1 MLADATTNT
10 RGTIAPRVGIRH
22 CAQAGDIVQI
32 RHEFGRTMT
41 RFATG
46 GDALAE
52 SLIAQGVD
60 TIFGIP
66 GVQLDAACDALYYR
80 KSQIKYICARNEQA
94 VTYMADGY
102 SRSSGREG
110 VGMVVPGPGVLN
122 ALAGLATAYAT
133 NSRVLLICGQ
143 VDKRQIGKGDG
154 VLHEL
159 PDQTGIVARLCKW
172 HALAQ
177 TADEIPALVAEAFR
191 QLRSGRPR
199 PVVLEIPP
207 DVLAAPIPA
216 DLAIPAYVAAEP
228 TQPQPDALEQAARR
242 IAASKRPLI
251 YAGGGVRAAGA
262 SQELTALA
270 HLLGAPVV
278 VTENGRGDIDAD
290 DPLAFDQVE
299 FRKLRET
306 ADLIIAVGTRF
317 VGSFGGELNVN
328 NVPYICINVDAADL
342 TGPRHPEIAVL
353 ADAKPALAK
362 LVELL
367 GGAAASA
374 PSDAAAGG
382 AASAAAGLRY
392 QPADRSEEIAAART
406 WSDATLAQLDPQR
419 EYLDVIGRVLGKDGV
434 FVSEYTQIGYA
445 ASICMPRHSPETY
458 IGPGYE
464 GTLGFGFATS
474 LGVQAA
480 APDRRVVSVS
490 GDGGFSWTMQELSTM
505 RRFGLAVAAVVYND
519 GYYGNVRRIQNGNYG
534 GRVFSSDLTD
544 PDYMTLAEAF
554 GIAHARV
561 FDPAELGRALEKA
574 LASRTPTL
582 IEVPVADFPSPWNLV
597 HEGLPTPPALPV
609 HADRVPRE

>member
-1 MLADATTNT
+1 
-10 RGTIAPRVGIRH
+10 
-22 CAQAGDIVQI
+22 
-32 RHEFGRTMT
+32 MT
-41 RFATG
+41 RFTTG

-52 SLIAQGVD
+52 ALIAQGVD

-80 KSQIKYICARNEQA
+80 KAQIRYICARNEQA

-102 SRSSGREG
+102 ARSSGREG

-122 ALAGLATAYAT
+122 ALAGLATAYST

-143 VDKRQIGKGDG
+143 VDTPQIGKGDG

-159 PDQTGIVARLCKW
+159 PDQTGIIARLCKW
-172 HALAQ
+172 HALAKH
-177 TADEIPALVAEAFR
+177 AEDIPGLVAEAFR

-207 DVLAAPIPA
+207 DVLAASIPA
-216 DLAIPAYVAAEP
+216 NLAIPGYVEPEPVVPADEVLRRAAERV
-228 TQPQPDALEQAARR
+228 AR
-242 IAASKRPLI
+242 SQRPLI

-262 SQELTALA
+262 SKELTELA

-290 DPLAFDQVE
+290 DPLAFDQVA

-306 ADLIIAVGTRF
+306 ADLIIAVGSRF

-328 NVPYICINVDAADL
+328 GMPYICINADAADL

-353 ADAKPALAK
+353 GDAKVALAK

-367 GGAAASA
+367 GGVDGESA
-374 PSDAAAGG
+374 GDGESSSESAGAAAGDD
-382 AASAAAGLRY
+382 AAVVAQSVVVYR
-392 QPADRSEEIAAART
+392 PADRSEELAEVRA
-406 WSDATLAQLDPQR
+406 WSDRTLAQLDPQR

-445 ASICMPRHSPETY
+445 AAICMPRHSPETY

-480 APDRRVVSVS
+480 VPDRRVVSVS
-490 GDGGFSWTMQELSTM
+490 GDGGFSWTLQELSTM
-505 RRFGLAVAAVVYND
+505 RRFGLAVAAVVFND

-544 PDYMTLAEAF
+544 PDYMKLADAF

-561 FDPAELGRALEKA
+561 FDPQELGRALEKA

-597 HEGLPTPPALPV
+597 HEGLPTPAALPE

>member
-1 MLADATTNT
+1 
-10 RGTIAPRVGIRH
+10 
-22 CAQAGDIVQI
+22 
-32 RHEFGRTMT
+32 MT
-41 RFATG
+41 RFTTG

-80 KSQIKYICARNEQA
+80 KSRIHYICARNEQA

-102 SRSSGREG
+102 ARSSGREG

-122 ALAGLATAYAT
+122 ALAGLATAYST

-143 VDKRQIGKGDG
+143 VDKCQIGKGDG

-159 PDQTGIVARLCKW
+159 PDQTGIIARLCKW
-172 HALAQ
+172 HALAEN
-177 TADEIPALVAEAFR
+177 AEDIPALVAEAFR

-216 DLAIPAYVAAEP
+216 DLAIPSYVEP
-228 TQPQPDALEQAARR
+228 EPVQPDADVLRQAAER
-242 IAASKRPLI
+242 IAKAERPLI

-262 SQELTALA
+262 SEELTALA

-278 VTENGRGDIDAD
+278 VTENGRGDIDSD
-290 DPLAFDQVE
+290 DPLAFDQVV

-306 ADLIIAVGTRF
+306 ADLIIAVGSRF

-328 NVPYICINVDAADL
+328 DVPYICINADEADL
-342 TGPRHPEIAVL
+342 TGPRHPEIAVY
-353 ADAKPALAK
+353 ADAKPALAG
-362 LVELL
+362 LVALL
-367 GGAAASA
+367 GPDGFA
-374 PSDAAAGG
+374 
-382 AASAAAGLRY
+382 Y
-392 QPADRSEEIAAART
+392 QPGDRTAEIAAARE
-406 WSDATLAQLDPQR
+406 WSDKTLAQLDPQR

-445 ASICMPRHSPETY
+445 AAICMPRHSPETY

-480 APDRRVVSVS
+480 APDRRVVSVN

-505 RRFGLAVAAVVYND
+505 RRFGLAVATVVFND

-544 PDYMTLAEAF
+544 PDYMKLAEAF

-561 FDPAELGRALEKA
+561 FDPEELGRELEKA

-582 IEVPVADFPSPWNLV
+582 IEVPVANFPSPWNLV
-597 HEGLPTPPALPV
+597 HEGIPTPPALPPR
-609 HADRVPRE
+609 ADRVPRE

>member
-1 MLADATTNT
+1 
-10 RGTIAPRVGIRH
+10 
-22 CAQAGDIVQI
+22 
-32 RHEFGRTMT
+32 MT
-41 RFATG
+41 RFTTG

-80 KSQIKYICARNEQA
+80 KSQIHYICARNEQA

-102 SRSSGREG
+102 ARSSGREG

-122 ALAGLATAYAT
+122 ALAGLATAYST

-143 VDKRQIGKGDG
+143 VDKCQIGKGDG

-159 PDQTGIVARLCKW
+159 PDQTGIIARLCKW
-172 HALAQ
+172 HALAEN
-177 TADEIPALVAEAFR
+177 AEDIPGLVAEAFR

-216 DLAIPAYVAAEP
+216 DLAIPPYVEP
-228 TQPQPDALEQAARR
+228 MPVQPDADVLKQAAER
-242 IAASKRPLI
+242 IAKAERPLI

-262 SQELTALA
+262 SGELTALA

-290 DPLAFDQVE
+290 DPLAFDQVV

-306 ADLIIAVGTRF
+306 ADLIIAVGSRF

-328 NVPYICINVDAADL
+328 DVPYICINADEADL
-342 TGPRHPEIAVL
+342 TGPRHPEIAVY
-353 ADAKPALAK
+353 ADAKPALAG
-362 LVELL
+362 LITLL
-367 GGAAASA
+367 G
-374 PSDAAAGG
+374 PD
-382 AASAAAGLRY
+382 GLDY
-392 QPADRSEEIAAART
+392 QPGDRAAEIAAARD
-406 WSDATLAQLDPQR
+406 WSDKTLAQLDPQR
-419 EYLDVIGRVLGKDGV
+419 EYLNVIGRVLGKDGV

-445 ASICMPRHSPETY
+445 AAICMPRHSPETY

-480 APDRRVVSVS
+480 APDRRVVSVN

-505 RRFGLAVAAVVYND
+505 RRFGLAVATVVFND

-544 PDYMTLAEAF
+544 PDYMKLAEAF

-561 FDPAELGRALEKA
+561 FDPEELGRELEKA

-582 IEVPVADFPSPWNLV
+582 IEVPVANFPSPWNLV
-597 HEGLPTPPALPV
+597 HEGIPTPPALPP

>member
-1 MLADATTNT
+1 
-10 RGTIAPRVGIRH
+10 
-22 CAQAGDIVQI
+22 
-32 RHEFGRTMT
+32 MT
-41 RFATG
+41 RFTTG

-80 KSQIKYICARNEQA
+80 KSRIHYICARNEQA

-102 SRSSGREG
+102 ARSSGREG

-122 ALAGLATAYAT
+122 ALAGLATAYST

-143 VDKRQIGKGDG
+143 VDKCQIGKGDG

-159 PDQTGIVARLCKW
+159 PDQTGIIARLCKW
-172 HALAQ
+172 HALAEN
-177 TADEIPALVAEAFR
+177 AEDIPGLVAEAFR

-216 DLAIPAYVAAEP
+216 DLAIPSYVEPEPVRPDTAVLRQTAE
-228 TQPQPDALEQAARR
+228 R
-242 IAASKRPLI
+242 IAKAKRPLI

-262 SQELTALA
+262 SEELTALA

-290 DPLAFDQVE
+290 DPLAFDQVV

-306 ADLIIAVGTRF
+306 ADLIIAVGSRF
-317 VGSFGGELNVN
+317 VGSFGGALNVN
-328 NVPYICINVDAADL
+328 NVPYICVNADEADL
-342 TGPRHPEIAVL
+342 TGPRHPEIAVY
-353 ADAKPALAK
+353 ADAKPALAG
-362 LVELL
+362 LVALL
-367 GGAAASA
+367 G
-374 PSDAAAGG
+374 PD
-382 AASAAAGLRY
+382 GLDY
-392 QPADRSEEIAAART
+392 QPGDRTAEIAAARE
-406 WSDATLAQLDPQR
+406 WSDKTLAQLDPQR
-419 EYLDVIGRVLGKDGV
+419 EYLDVIGRVLGEDGV

-445 ASICMPRHSPETY
+445 AAICMPRHSPETY

-480 APDRRVVSVS
+480 APDRRVVSVN

-505 RRFGLAVAAVVYND
+505 RRFGLAVATVVFND

-544 PDYMTLAEAF
+544 PDYMKLAEAF
-554 GIAHARV
+554 GIAHARA
-561 FDPAELGRALEKA
+561 FDPEELGRELEKA

-582 IEVPVADFPSPWNLV
+582 IEVPVANFPSPWNLV
-597 HEGLPTPPALPV
+597 HEGIPTPPALPP

>member
-1 MLADATTNT
+1 
-10 RGTIAPRVGIRH
+10 
-22 CAQAGDIVQI
+22 
-32 RHEFGRTMT
+32 MT
-41 RFATG
+41 RFTTG

-52 SLIAQGVD
+52 ALIAQGVD

-80 KSQIKYICARNEQA
+80 KAQIRYICARNEQA

-102 SRSSGREG
+102 ARSSGREG

-122 ALAGLATAYAT
+122 ALAGLATAYST

-143 VDKRQIGKGDG
+143 VDTPQIGKGDG

-159 PDQTGIVARLCKW
+159 PDQTGIIARLCKW
-172 HALAQ
+172 HALAKH
-177 TADEIPALVAEAFR
+177 AEDIPGLVAEAFR

-207 DVLAAPIPA
+207 DVLAASIPA
-216 DLAIPAYVAAEP
+216 NLAIPGYVEPEPVAPADEVLRRAAE
-228 TQPQPDALEQAARR
+228 R
-242 IAASKRPLI
+242 IAQSQRPLI

-262 SQELTALA
+262 SKEITELA

-290 DPLAFDQVE
+290 DPLAFDQVA

-306 ADLIIAVGTRF
+306 ADLIIAVGSRF

-328 NVPYICINVDAADL
+328 GVPYICINADAADL

-353 ADAKPALAK
+353 GDAKVALAG
-362 LVELL
+362 LVGLL
-367 GGAAASA
+367 GGAGEPAVA
-374 PSDAAAGG
+374 
-382 AASAAAGLRY
+382 Y
-392 QPADRSEEIAAART
+392 QPIDRSEELAEVRA
-406 WSDATLAQLDPQR
+406 WSDRTLAQLDPQR

-445 ASICMPRHSPETY
+445 AAICMPRHSPETY

-490 GDGGFSWTMQELSTM
+490 GDGGFSWTLQELSTM
-505 RRFGLAVAAVVYND
+505 RRFGLAVAAVVFND

-544 PDYMTLAEAF
+544 PDYMKLADAF

-561 FDPAELGRALEKA
+561 FDPQELGRALEKA

-597 HEGLPTPPALPV
+597 HEGLPTPPALPE